1 MHCFKSISACLAI
14 AVSSW
19 LLSGC
24 ASVARHAEGNAVLNK
39 DADALKAQFDRHDFW
54 NRRCSTGVG
63 ARNDGLILALS
74 DGAMHAGLRQRDQIT
89 SIDTHRFEDS
99 IWFSDEMRK
108 HASGD
113 LIHFSVVRD
122 GASRDIP
129 VECHDLAEV
138 KELYK
143 ALLAALG
150 NADREQCLDI
160 LRQLNGKTAPSY
172 SDSTVEFDCRY
183 SGMTTKQAGTPAA
196 LALYNLERNYL
207 EGVTKNKEAFE
218 EAKPKVIL
226 VMEVLNNNYRN
237 RDLAGALEEKLKHAE
252 LETYGK
258 PSPTASAQSSPQPE
272 APQTIISSGTGF
284 AVSAD
289 GAILTSAHVIA
300 GFSPIVV
307 VLSDGS
313 SHPAKVLQFSSQTDL
328 AVLKID
334 AATPAFLELVSTA
347 PARLGDKVFTIGF
360 PAPDVLGVR
369 PKYSEGTISS
379 LSGLEDDATWMQV
392 SIPIQPGNSG
402 GPVVDTHGHV
412 VGIVAASAALG
423 TFIKDTGTLPQNVN
437 WAVKADYA
445 RPLLASTSAG
455 NPPRFSG
462 FDITDQVTKAV
473 CHIEASKIET
483 SK

>member
-1 MHCFKSISACLAI
+1 MRCFKSISACLAL

-24 ASVARHAEGNAVLNK
+24 ASVARHTQGNAVLEK
-39 DADALKAQFDRHDFW
+39 DADALKAQFDRSDFW
-54 NRRCSTGVG
+54 NRQCSTGVF

-74 DGAMHAGLRQRDQIT
+74 DGATHAGLRQRDQIT
-89 SIDTHRFEDS
+89 SIDAHRFEDS
-99 IWFSDEMRK
+99 IWFSDEVRK

-160 LRQLNGKTAPSY
+160 LTQLNGKTAPTHT
-172 SDSTVEFDCRY
+172 DLIVEFDCRY
-183 SGMTTKQAGTPAA
+183 SGMTPKQAGTPAA
-196 LALYNLERNYL
+196 LALYNLERTYL
-207 EGVTKNKEAFE
+207 EDVTKNKEAFE

-226 VMEVLNNNYRN
+226 MMEVLNNNYRN
-237 RDLAGALEEKLKHAE
+237 RDLAGALQEKLKQAE
-252 LETYGK
+252 LETYGN
-258 PSPTASAQSSPQPE
+258 PDATASAQQN
-272 APQTIISSGTGF
+272 APQVARIVSGTGF
-284 AVSAD
+284 AVSGD
-289 GAILTSAHVIA
+289 GTILTCAHVVNGANSIM
-300 GFSPIVV
+300 V

-313 SHPAKVLQFSSQTDL
+313 THAAKILQLSAQTDI
-328 AVLKID
+328 AVLKIE
-334 AATPAFLELVSTA
+334 AATPAFLELESTE
-347 PARLGDKVFTIGF
+347 PAKLGDKVFTIGF
-360 PAPDVLGVR
+360 PTPDLLGVR
-369 PKYSEGTISS
+369 PKYSEGVVSALTGIA
-379 LSGLEDDATWMQV
+379 DDATWMQV

-412 VGIVAASAALG
+412 VGIVAATALVG
-423 TFIKDTGTLPQNVN
+423 SFLKNHGSLPQNIN

-445 RPLLASTSAG
+445 RPLLASYSPGDA
-455 NPPRFSG
+455 PRFSG
-462 FDITDQVTKAV
+462 FDLTDHVTKAV
-473 CHIEASKIET
+473 CHIEASE
-483 SK
+483 

>member
-14 AVSSW
+14 AISSW

-24 ASVARHAEGNAVLNK
+24 ASVALHTEGNAVLNK
-39 DADALKAQFDRHDFW
+39 DAEVLKAQFDRNDFW
-54 NRRCSTGVG
+54 NRQCSTGVF

-89 SIDTHRFEDS
+89 SIDAHQFEDS

-113 LIHFSVVRD
+113 KIHFSVVRD

-129 VECHDLAEV
+129 VDCYDLAEV

-160 LRQLNGKTAPSY
+160 LTQLYGKTAPAHTELSI
-172 SDSTVEFDCRY
+172 EFDCRY
-183 SGMTTKQAGTPAA
+183 SGMTAKQAGTPAA
-196 LALYNLERNYL
+196 LALYNLERTYL
-207 EGVTKNKEAFE
+207 EQVTKNKEAFE

-226 VMEVLNNNYRN
+226 MTEILNNNYRN
-237 RDLAGALEEKLKHAE
+237 RDLAGALQEKLKQAE
-252 LETYGK
+252 LETYGR
-258 PSPTASAQSSPQPE
+258 PGATASAQSSPQPE

-289 GAILTSAHVIA
+289 GAILTSAHVVV
-300 GFSPIVV
+300 GFSSIAV

-313 SHPAKVLQFSSQTDL
+313 IHPAKVLQLSSQTDI

-334 AATPAFLELVSTA
+334 AATPAFLELASTA
-347 PARLGDKVFTIGF
+347 PIKLGDKVFTIGF

-379 LSGLEDDATWMQV
+379 LSGIADDAAWMQM

-412 VGIVAASAALG
+412 VGIVAATAAVGRFL
-423 TFIKDTGTLPQNVN
+423 KDTGTLPQNVN

-445 RPLLASTSAG
+445 RPLLASSNAG
-455 NPPRFSG
+455 DVPRFSG

-473 CHIEASKIET
+473 CHIEASK
-483 SK
+483 